1 MNKHFEP
8 YCHSTSQCKWTLY
21 LSESVLNKY
30 FSRWN
35 EEDHWGR
42 SQEVKTGW
50 LVESRGNSWRRS
62 VTGSGCIATAA
73 WSSSLWCSALTVIVT
88 PSWCMSS
95 TNKPIRLFRIVYL
108 LCKWHRAWFVEFSRW
123 RVYRFIPSLLDIV
136 GWMPGR
142 ASEQQSTEVLS
153 GRSSRDPAKITSSN
167 RSKMGFYARGH
178 VQCIWRH
185 MQTLWVRSIILHFTA
200 VVFRSIVSYH

>member
-88 PSWCMSS
+88 TSELMHVVDKQTDSFISYCLFVMQMTQSMVCGVQSVKSLSFYPFIAWHCWLDAGKGIRTAIYWGSFGEIFKGPSED
-95 TNKPIRLFRIVYL
+95 YL
-108 LCKWHRAWFVEFSRW
+108 E
-123 RVYRFIPSLLDIV
+123 
-136 GWMPGR
+136 
-142 ASEQQSTEVLS
+142 
-153 GRSSRDPAKITSSN
+153 
-167 RSKMGFYARGH
+167 
-178 VQCIWRH
+178 
-185 MQTLWVRSIILHFTA
+185 
-200 VVFRSIVSYH
+200 